1 MSLEN
6 AQASSV
12 ERLEAVWAST
22 ALAVWRCTVRC
33 AAACRHVQHRGTLHL
48 VVVCVIHC
56 GAGAGGAGVAGAGV
70 AGVAGAGVAGV
81 AVAGAGAGAGA
92 AGAGVGLS

>member
-1 MSLEN
+1 LAVGCGRMSLEN

-56 GAGAGGAGVAGAGV
+56 GAGAGAGGAG
-70 AGVAGAGVAGV
+70 AGV
-81 AVAGAGAGAGA
+81 AVAGAGAGAG
-92 AGAGVGLS
+92 VGLS

>member
-56 GAGAGGAGVAGAGV
+56 GAGAGAGGAG
-70 AGVAGAGVAGV
+70 AGV
-81 AVAGAGAGAGA
+81 AVAGAGAGAG
-92 AGAGVGLS
+92 VGLS